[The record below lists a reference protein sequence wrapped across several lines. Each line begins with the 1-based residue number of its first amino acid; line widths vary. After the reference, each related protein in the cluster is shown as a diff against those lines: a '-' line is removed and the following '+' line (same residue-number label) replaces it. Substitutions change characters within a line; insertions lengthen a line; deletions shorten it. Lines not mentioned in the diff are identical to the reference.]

1 MISDSLSVAVC
12 EVASQAG
19 QVILEIYDQA
29 YEVIEKADGSPVTVA
44 DHRAHDLISEQLA
57 PLLPGTPLLSEESAE
72 ISYQQRADWLRFWLV
87 DPLDGTKEFIRRNG
101 EFTVNIG
108 LIENGV
114 PILGVVHTPVR
125 RTTHF
130 AVTGGGAWRQVE
142 SAAAEVIT
150 IRPYQDGVVRMVA
163 SRSHSGAEVDR
174 FRNSLRAQ
182 SGQEV
187 ETVSMGSAL
196 KVCLVAE
203 GVADVY
209 PRLGPTSEWDT
220 GASHCILNEA
230 GGCLMDCAGN
240 ELQYN
245 KPSVLNPWFLA
256 VGDTS
261 YDWIN
266 VCPELKDRD

>member
-1 MISDSLSVAVC
+1 MISDSLLAAVC
-12 EVASQAG
+12 DVALQAG

-57 PLLPGTPLLSEESAE
+57 PLLPGTPVLSEESSE
-72 ISYQQRADWLRFWLV
+72 ISYQQRADWSRFWLV

-142 SAAAEVIT
+142 RRRSRGDHNQTLSRWCGPNGGQSIPFRRGSGSVPQFAARTKWA
-150 IRPYQDGVVRMVA
+150 
-163 SRSHSGAEVDR
+163 
-174 FRNSLRAQ
+174 
-182 SGQEV
+182 
-187 ETVSMGSAL
+187 GS
-196 KVCLVAE
+196 
-203 GVADVY
+203 
-209 PRLGPTSEWDT
+209 
-220 GASHCILNEA
+220 
-230 GGCLMDCAGN
+230 
-240 ELQYN
+240 
-245 KPSVLNPWFLA
+245 
-256 VGDTS
+256 
-261 YDWIN
+261 
-266 VCPELKDRD
+266 

>member
-101 EFTVNIG
+101 EFTVNIA
-108 LIENGV
+108 LIEDGV

-125 RTTHF
+125 RMTHF

-142 SAAAEVIT
+142 DAAAEPIT
-150 IRPYQDGVVRMVA
+150 IRPYLDGAVRMVA
-163 SRSHSGAEVDR
+163 SRSHSGAEVDQ
-174 FRNSLRAQ
+174 FRDSLRAQ

-230 GGCLMDCAGN
+230 GCRLMDCAGN

-245 KPSVLNPWFLA
+245 KPTVLNPWFLA

-266 VCPELKDRD
+266 VCPELKDRR